1 MADREDDTQ
10 VTTPP
15 PRPQERTATLPL
27 HAATTLGREDETGA
41 TPAVEDASRMNAAEH
56 EGPTEIGAPLAASM
70 AAAGILPIADTL
82 EPEGEGEF
90 VPVVTLPAP
99 SNREL
104 VGLAFG
110 EVVCALYDVSPTRV
124 GEALDFQV
132 ERGGRLGEILVDM
145 KELTQEQVLQAL
157 AIQLELPYLPEID
170 AALIPDELAR
180 SVPIGFAKANV
191 IVPLGRTDDG
201 VVLLAVENPLD
212 TATHDDLRVLL
223 ASEVELAVA
232 PPKVI
237 TDAINR
243 SYDRAT
249 QRAESALEALGE
261 GEGTAID
268 GGVEEEIRDLID
280 YEGDDEAP
288 IIRLVNSLMSQAVK
302 DRASD
307 IHVEPF
313 ERDMIVRFR
322 VDGVLTE
329 IIRPPRRFKDAITTR
344 VKIMAGL
351 DIAEKRLPQDG
362 RIRLKV
368 AGKDIDI
375 RVSTVPTTY
384 GERIVMRLLDRS
396 SVLRDLA
403 EIGMGPRVLAGMTS
417 LIEKSHGIVLVTGP
431 TGSGKTSTLYGCLAK
446 INKPDLN
453 ILTIE
458 DPVEYQLKGVGQVQ
472 VNSKIELTFS
482 SGLRS
487 FLRQDPDVIMVGEI
501 RDRETAEIAIQ
512 ASLTGHLVL
521 STVHTNDSAGAVTR
535 LVDMQVEP
543 FLVAS
548 SLIGVLAQRL
558 VRTICGDCKES
569 YQPSDFELNSI
580 GLKDV
585 KELWRGKGCNAC
597 QQTGYRGRIGIYEL
611 MLLDDDLRQL
621 ILSNC
626 DAGTLK
632 QKAREKGLESL
643 REDGAKKVLAGITTI
658 AEVTRVTQDDSMALD
673 ELVV

>member
-15 PRPQERTATLPL
+15 ARPQERTATLPL
-27 HAATTLGREDETGA
+27 HAATTLGREEEPAA
-41 TPAVEDASRMNAAEH
+41 TPVEDASRMSAAEH

-82 EPEGEGEF
+82 EPQEGDF
-90 VPVVTLPAP
+90 VPAVTLPAP
-99 SNREL
+99 SNRAL

-124 GEALDFQV
+124 GEALDFQA

-403 EIGMGPRVLAGMTS
+403 DIGMGSRVLAGMTS

-558 VRTICGDCKES
+558 VRTICSSCKES
-569 YQPSDFELNSI
+569 YEPSDFELNSI

-585 KELWRGKGCNAC
+585 KELWRGKGCPDC

-621 ILSNC
+621 ILANT

-643 REDGAKKVLAGITTI
+643 REDGAKKVLGGVTTI
-658 AEVTRVTQDDSMALD
+658 SEVTRVTQDDSMALE

>member
-1 MADREDDTQ
+1 MSDREDEIE
-10 VTTPP
+10 TPLT
-15 PRPQERTATLPL
+15 RTSTLPL
-27 HAATTLGREDETGA
+27 HKATLLERDQEATVVTAAPPA
-41 TPAVEDASRMNAAEH
+41 AAPAMPVTPEPAHTA
-56 EGPTEIGAPLAASM
+56 GPTEIGSLA
-70 AAAGILPIADTL
+70 DVL
-82 EPEGEGEF
+82 EPEPGADGGDVDANAPEF
-90 VPVVTLPAP
+90 EQSIALPAP
-99 SNREL
+99 TRRDL

-110 EVVCALYDVSPTRV
+110 EVVCAMFDVSPTV
-124 GEALDFQV
+124 IGEALDAQV
-132 ERGGRLGEILVDM
+132 SREGRIGEILVEM
-145 KELTQEQVLQAL
+145 KVLTVEQVLEAL
-157 AIQLELPYLPEID
+157 AVQLELPYLAELD
-170 AALIPDELAR
+170 ADLIPDALAR
-180 SVPIGFAKANV
+180 AVPIAFAKANNV
-191 IVPLGRTDDG
+191 VPLGRTDDG
-201 VVLLAVENPLD
+201 VVLLAVEDPLD
-212 TATHDDLRVLL
+212 TAVHDDLRVLL
-223 ASEVELAVA
+223 AAEVELALA
-232 PPKVI
+232 PKGVI
-237 TDAINR
+237 TNAINR

-288 IIRLVNSLMSQAVK
+288 IIRLVNSLLSQAVK

-322 VDGVLTE
+322 VDGVLNE

-375 RVSTVPTTY
+375 RVSPVPTTY

-396 SVLRDLA
+396 SVLRDLS
-403 EIGMGPRVLAGMTS
+403 EIGMYPRVLAGMTS
-417 LIEKSHGIVLVTGP
+417 LIDKSHGIVLVTGP

-558 VRTICGDCKES
+558 VRTICPNCKES

-580 GLKDV
+580 GLSKDDV
-585 KELWRGKGCNAC
+585 KEIWRGKGCSEC

-621 ILSNC
+621 ILANT

-632 QKAREKGLESL
+632 AKAREKGLETL
-643 REDGAKKVLAGITTI
+643 REDGAKKVLAGVTTI
-658 AEVTRVTQDDSMALD
+658 SEVTRVTQDDSMAMD